1 MATFT
6 LNNNLTTTEVAQEKF
21 QQERECQLSGEQ
33 QEHRKREVQNLALQL
48 RVLLLEGQT
57 PGPEALF
64 PLLLKSEELFAR
76 IGQQPDLDIETRKI
90 VEDIA
95 AVVITAKQMERNKG
109 IADRLQRIAE
119 ESQKA
124 GEALRRAGL
133 STETVKASKEVFEF
147 VDTWRPVFQLLS
159 RSREFRELFVDS
171 LTILRRVVS
180 RQAKPIAEEAKERFV
195 EGQSATTIA
204 ETAKEEIKEK
214 SKEETPITDEE
225 WESLQDQ
232 LQRVLAVLAREPTFR
247 QGINRLFTLFDMF
260 RVTSKQALPV
270 EAHARR
276 LQMEAKELVACFAG
290 RETLDQF
297 EENLKKL
304 IDLFDKNPEWK
315 QFLQE
320 LRELILSTK
329 SEEEV
334 KSEEFKQRSKDLAN
348 RGRSLIQEL
357 KDRDELD
364 DFLRSSND
372 LIENIKNDEYV
383 KILREQA
390 GIVSADL
397 SYVDTQGKIQI
408 DTDMLSKLQNVLL
421 PVLAETLKY
430 IPLPRI
436 ESYDRNRDF
445 WLDNVTLCGFDIIPE
460 NIHFGLESDTSLS
473 LKDLESKGSHTRLLI
488 RLDKF
493 RTELKNMKFYY
504 KKKTFPELMDSGI
517 VTLRIGGEGARLN
530 LVFTIDQQLGEVARL
545 TDGYADFHIRQ
556 MDIEFDKSTLTHDVL
571 VPMLTTMFKLQIQ
584 THIEKLVENALSPV
598 VQKLSDQLTQT
609 LGAVNRPFLGGI
621 EKAKEAMKA
630 TELAQVY
637 NKRREKLM
645 E

>member
-1 MATFT
+1 MSTFT
-6 LNNNLTTTEVAQEKF
+6 LNQNLTSNEAVKEKF

-33 QEHRKREVQNLALQL
+33 QEHRKQEVQNMALQL

-64 PLLLKSEELFAR
+64 PMLLKSEELFAR
-76 IGQQPDLDIETRKI
+76 IGQQPDLDSDTRKI

-95 AVVITAKQMERNKG
+95 AMIITAKQMERNKG
-109 IADRLQRIAE
+109 IADRLQVIAD

-124 GEALRRAGL
+124 AEALKRAGL
-133 STETVKASKEVFEF
+133 SKETIKASKEVYDF
-147 VDTWRPVFQLLS
+147 VDTWRPVFRLLT

-180 RQAKPIAEEAKERFV
+180 RQSKPIVEEARERFV
-195 EGQSATTIA
+195 EGQSATTI
-204 ETAKEEIKEK
+204 TATVKEELKEK

-225 WESLQDQ
+225 WETLQDEMQ
-232 LQRVLAVLAREPTFR
+232 KVLAVLAREPTFR
-247 QGINRLFTLFDMF
+247 EGINQLFSLFDMF

-270 EAHARR
+270 EAHAKR
-276 LQMEAKELVACFAG
+276 LKMEAEELVASFAG

-297 EENLKKL
+297 ELNLQKL
-304 IDLFDKNPEWK
+304 IELFDQNPEWK
-315 QFLQE
+315 QYLQE

-348 RGRSLIQEL
+348 RGRSLIQQLRE
-357 KDRDELD
+357 RDELD
-364 DFLRSSND
+364 NFLRSSNE
-372 LIENIKNDEYV
+372 LIENIKNDDYLKV
-383 KILREQA
+383 LREQA
-390 GIVSADL
+390 GIVTSDL
-397 SYVDTQGKIQI
+397 SYVDTQGQIQI
-408 DTDMLSKLQNVLL
+408 DTDMLSKLQSVLL

-436 ESYDRNRDF
+436 ESYDHNREF

-493 RTELKNMKFYY
+493 RTELKDMKFYY

-517 VTLRIGGEGARLN
+517 VTFRIGGEQGARLN
-530 LVFTIDQQLGEVARL
+530 LVFTIDQRLGDVPRL
-545 TDGYADFHIRQ
+545 VDGYADFHIRQ

-584 THIEKLVENALSPV
+584 VHIEKLVENALSPV
-598 VQKLSDQLTQT
+598 VQKLNEQLTQT
-609 LGAVNRPFLGGI
+609 LNAINRPFLGGI
-621 EKAKEAMKA
+621 EKAKEAIKP
-630 TELAQVY
+630 LI
-637 NKRREKLM
+637 
-645 E
+645 

>member
-1 MATFT
+1 MFT
-6 LNNNLTTTEVAQEKF
+6 LNQQLNTNEAVKEQFL
-21 QQERECQLSGEQ
+21 QERQAQLSGEQ
-33 QEHRKREVQNLALQL
+33 QEHRRQEAQNLALQIRL
-48 RVLLLEGQT
+48 FLLEGQT

-64 PLLLKSEELFAR
+64 PTLLKAEELFAR
-76 IGQQPDLDIETRKI
+76 IGQQPDLDSETRKI

-95 AVVITAKQMERNKG
+95 AMVITAKQMERNKG
-109 IADRLQRIAE
+109 IADRLQRIGE

-124 GEALRRAGL
+124 VEMLKRVGL
-133 STETVKASKEVFEF
+133 STETVKASKEVYDF
-147 VDTWRPVFQLLS
+147 VETWRPVFHLLT
-159 RSREFRELFVDS
+159 RSREFRELFVET

-180 RQAKPIAEEAKERFV
+180 RQGGPIIEEAKERFV

-204 ETAKEEIKEK
+204 VTAKEEIKEK

-225 WESLQDQ
+225 WETLQDQ
-232 LQRVLAVLAREPTFR
+232 MQKVLAELAREPTFR
-247 QGINRLFTLFDMF
+247 EGINRLFTLFDMF

-270 EAHARR
+270 ETHTRR
-276 LQMEAKELVACFAG
+276 VQMEAEELVASFAG

-297 EENLKKL
+297 EFHLKKL
-304 IDLFDKNPEWK
+304 TDLFDKNPEWK
-315 QFLQE
+315 QYLHE

-329 SEEEV
+329 SEEQV
-334 KSEEFKQRSKDLAN
+334 KSEEFKQRSKNLAN
-348 RGRSLIQEL
+348 RGRVLIQQL
-357 KDRDELD
+357 KDREELD
-364 DFLRSSND
+364 NFLRSSND

-383 KILREQA
+383 VILREQA
-390 GIVSADL
+390 GIVSSDL
-397 SYVDTQGKIQI
+397 SYVDTQGKRQI
-408 DTDMLSKLQNVLL
+408 DTDMLSKLQTVLL

-436 ESYDRNRDF
+436 ESYDRNREF

-517 VTLRIGGEGARLN
+517 VTFRIKGDGARLN
-530 LVFTIDQQLGEVARL
+530 LVFTIDQQLGDVPRL

-571 VPMLTTMFKLQIQ
+571 VPMLTSMFSLQIQ

-609 LGAVNRPFLGGI
+609 LGTVNRPFLSGI

-630 TELAQVY
+630 SDLAQVY